1 VTNISLIEAKK
12 KANEKWNEKNKD
24 RVKYLSWRARA
35 KSFIEKAAT
44 LEDLEELE
52 ELIREK
58 KEKRSQGD

>member
-1 VTNISLIEAKK
+1 MTNISLIEAKK

-44 LEDLEELE
+44 LEDLEEL
-52 ELIREK
+52 IREK

>member
-1 VTNISLIEAKK
+1 MTNISLIEAKK

-44 LEDLEELE
+44 LEELE